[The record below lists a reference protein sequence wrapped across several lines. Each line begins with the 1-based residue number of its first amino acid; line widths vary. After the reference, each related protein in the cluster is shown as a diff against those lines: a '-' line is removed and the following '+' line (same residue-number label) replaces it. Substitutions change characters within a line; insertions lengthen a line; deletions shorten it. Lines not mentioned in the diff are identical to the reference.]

1 MTMPAELCTSP
12 AAATPITHAQVR
24 WWALLLVIGFSA
36 VISTLIAMVNGSN
49 GSDLLP
55 LLKTVTSK
63 ELLEQL
69 PPRRFVQIHRSVIV
83 NLREIERIEHNVL
96 GRPQLHLKKGAGVL
110 SVSRSFAAQF
120 RQM

>member
-1 MTMPAELCTSP
+1 VAVNEVLYFRAGDKYTEAVTATEGHLVRTS
-12 AAATPITHAQVR
+12 
-24 WWALLLVIGFSA
+24 L
-36 VISTLIAMVNGSN
+36 
-49 GSDLLP
+49 
-55 LLKTVTSK
+55 K

-69 PPRRFVQIHRSVIV
+69 PPRRFVQIHRSVVV

>member
-1 MTMPAELCTSP
+1 
-12 AAATPITHAQVR
+12 
-24 WWALLLVIGFSA
+24 LVIGFSA